1 MIRKICLTGFLAF
14 AAIVSTAKAA
24 VLVSETDIADAVK
37 KEFVEQGVEQE
48 MELELFGGQTSFAI
62 DEASRFKIMVSTLK
76 YDELQNKFSA
86 DVEIFADG
94 KHYAQTALQGK
105 YYLMTEISVPARN
118 INKGEIIGREDLKKI
133 SVRVSRVKPQF
144 VAEEEKL
151 LNKEAKRALKESRM
165 ISEKDIGDKVVIRK
179 GDIVTSVYK
188 TRNMQITAKSE
199 ALSDGSVG
207 GKVEVMNVKSKKTMF
222 GRVIDA
228 DTVEIEAR

>member
-1 MIRKICLTGFLAF
+1 MIKNICLTCFFVF
-14 AAIVSTAKAA
+14 AAFVSAAKAA
-24 VLVSETDIADAVK
+24 VIVSEADIADAVK
-37 KEFVEQGVEQE
+37 KEFVEQGIDQE
-48 MELELFGGQTSFAI
+48 MELELFGGQTSFVI

-94 KHYAQTALQGK
+94 SHYAKTALQGK

-118 INKGEIIGREDLKKI
+118 INKGEVIGSEDLKKI

-144 VAEEEKL
+144 VVEEEKL

-199 ALSDGSVG
+199 ALSDGNAG
-207 GKVEVMNVKSKKTMF
+207 GKIEVMNIKSKKTMF
-222 GRVIDA
+222 GRVVDA
-228 DTVEIEAR
+228 DTVEIDAR